1 MNNSVQKF
9 LLLLMSKIIKVDNLD
24 GVLFVENQQIIFV
37 KKIDNQYVLM
47 NVN

>member
-1 MNNSVQKF
+1 MNNLVQKF